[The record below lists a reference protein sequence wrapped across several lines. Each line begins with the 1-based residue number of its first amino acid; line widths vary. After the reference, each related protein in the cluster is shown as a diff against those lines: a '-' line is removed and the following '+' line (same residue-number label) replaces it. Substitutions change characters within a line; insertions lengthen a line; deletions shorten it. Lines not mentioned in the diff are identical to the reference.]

1 MNIIINDVDWLRNDY
16 PVNITI
22 AGITYPTAEHAYQA
36 AKFKDRNIKLKIA
49 ELDPSEVKEARKI
62 GRKSKGINPD
72 WDSIREGVMT
82 RILEQKFTSY
92 VLGDRLAK
100 TGNAELVLEG
110 GDDFWG
116 IGKNNLG
123 DNILGA
129 ILEHIRSGLQFDRGI
144 EPDEKKPQRI
154 SLYHALRDDVITEG
168 EKDNLGAFCEQLYIE
183 AGNFVK
189 YLTDVD
195 NFSRD
200 GGGPGMP
207 TTSDFVRQAEKV
219 KRAIDTIDKLLW
231 LGAKAQQ
238 EEDDDYF
245 DNDLDYDPCG

>member
-1 MNIIINDVDWLRNDY
+1 MNIIINDVDWMRNDY

-22 AGITYPTAEHAYQA
+22 AGITYPTVEHAYQA

-49 ELDPSEVKEARKI
+49 MLDPSEVKEARKI
-62 GRKSKGINPD
+62 GRKSSGINPD
-72 WDSIREGVMT
+72 WDSIREGVMA

-116 IGKNNLG
+116 VGKNNSG

-129 ILEHIRSGLQFDRGI
+129 ILESIRSDLQFDRGI
-144 EPDEKKPQRI
+144 EPEEESKPKRI
-154 SLYHALRDDVITEG
+154 SLSEALNERPPNQI
-168 EKDNLGAFCEQLYIE
+168 LLSLCEDLYIQ
-183 AGNFVK
+183 VK
-189 YLTDVD
+189 ELLTDGATRPPGCQNIIEKID
-195 NFSRD
+195 GQLLQQARD
-200 GGGPGMP
+200 KQH
-207 TTSDFVRQAEKV
+207 D
-219 KRAIDTIDKLLW
+219 DD
-231 LGAKAQQ
+231 
-238 EEDDDYF
+238 EDDDYF

>member
-36 AKFKDRNIKLKIA
+36 AKFKDRNIKTKIA
-49 ELDPSEVKEARKI
+49 MLDPSEVKEARKI
-62 GRKSKGINPD
+62 GRKSSGINPD
-72 WDSIREGVMT
+72 WDSIREGVMA
-82 RILEQKFTSY
+82 RILDQKFSNT

-116 IGKNNLG
+116 VGKNNSG
-123 DNILGA
+123 DNVLGA
-129 ILEHIRSGLQFDRGI
+129 ILESIRSDLQFDRGI
-144 EPDEKKPQRI
+144 EPEEEKPQRI

-183 AGNFVK
+183 TKELLSFINDWGEDAAVANHFK
-189 YLTDVD
+189 
-195 NFSRD
+195 FS
-200 GGGPGMP
+200 
-207 TTSDFVRQAEKV
+207 QLEKV
-219 KRAIDTIDKLLW
+219 KNLIDTIDKLLW